1 MVIVRNKVDTR
12 AAKGEP
18 EEHSSADLERQVSRP
33 IVKKHVVAR
42 LCERRPKRVAS
53 GSLLVRH
60 KSGRW
65 ILAARRKTVFHF
77 VAVAA
82 GVIYVLSQGG

>member
-1 MVIVRNKVDTR
+1 MVIVTNKVDTR

-18 EEHSSADLERQVSRP
+18 EEHSSADLERQVSRQ

-42 LCERRPKRVAS
+42 LCKRRPKRVAS

-65 ILAARRKTVFHF
+65 VHVARRKMVLLF

-82 GVIYVLSQGG
+82 GVIYVVPQGG